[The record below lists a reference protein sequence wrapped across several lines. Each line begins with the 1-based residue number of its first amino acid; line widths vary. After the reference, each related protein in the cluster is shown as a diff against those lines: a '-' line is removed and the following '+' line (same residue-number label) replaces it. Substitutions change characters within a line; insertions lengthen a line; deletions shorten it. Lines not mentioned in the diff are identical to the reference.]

1 MWFDPVAE
9 FVLRE
14 EFLKGASLREVSIV
28 KRLVM
33 GPSGVHTQPG
43 SDNEDLVCIVPC
55 LVERLCT
62 LVWIFNNI
70 DDIP

>member
-1 MWFDPVAE
+1 MLAVITY
-9 FVLRE
+9 RKSQ

-33 GPSGVHTQPG
+33 GPSGVDTQPG

-55 LVERLCT
+55 LVERLST
-62 LVWIFNNI
+62 LMWIFN
-70 DDIP
+70 